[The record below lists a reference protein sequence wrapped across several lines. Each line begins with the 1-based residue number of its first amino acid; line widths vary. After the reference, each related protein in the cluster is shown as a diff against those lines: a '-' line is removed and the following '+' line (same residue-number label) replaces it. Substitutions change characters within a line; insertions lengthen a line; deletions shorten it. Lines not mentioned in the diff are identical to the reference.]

1 MAAHLMAL
9 TSHGFLL
16 EIFLCHQQIPHAFLL
31 WNLQQTHT
39 EKWIRALETNWFW
52 FEVLRSLS
60 FKMKHFFEFVVFSMI
75 SLKSSTYLF
84 SLFFRKCTHF
94 WSFDVECSVSVS
106 RLSICWC
113 FTTKHGRFGTVG
125 ILLANWWNF
134 CRLWMG
140 VRLCVRHN
148 DLDGSKYLQW
158 QRISKQW
165 EKPCKNVCIKRIKK

>member
-1 MAAHLMAL
+1 
-9 TSHGFLL
+9 
-16 EIFLCHQQIPHAFLL
+16 
-31 WNLQQTHT
+31 
-39 EKWIRALETNWFW
+39 
-52 FEVLRSLS
+52 
-60 FKMKHFFEFVVFSMI
+60 MKHFFEFVVFSMI
-75 SLKSSTYLF
+75 LLKSSTYLF

-106 RLSICWC
+106 RLSICSC

-140 VRLCVRHN
+140 VKLCVRHN

-158 QRISKQW
+158 QRISKLW
-165 EKPCKNVCIKRIKK
+165 EKPCKNVCIKIKIKNSSKISMHLLRTFIHWAKHSQCVWQFNVNGWSRASLKCDWHFANVPVYIWSIIG